1 MSTKLHWFGP
11 GWTNRTSG
19 IFGTNDT
26 AGIVGNGSA
35 EGTDAEMGELV
46 QTVQMEQLEQMTV
59 GRAGDAGTGVI
70 TSTAGTSCDNP
81 GISEC

>member
-26 AGIVGNGSA
+26 AGIVGNISA
-35 EGTDAEMGELV
+35 GGTDAEMGALV

-81 GISEC
+81 GIS